1 MTHTESVENLID
13 DMHRGKKAADFVITV
28 GSDRRLKAVPASE
41 VANKDV
47 LKLGPEDMKVSV
59 AA

>member
-1 MTHTESVENLID
+1 MTHTENVQNLID
-13 DMHRGKKAADFVITV
+13 VVGQGKKAADFVITV

-47 LKLGPEDMKVSV
+47 LKLGPEDMKVS
-59 AA
+59 ATA